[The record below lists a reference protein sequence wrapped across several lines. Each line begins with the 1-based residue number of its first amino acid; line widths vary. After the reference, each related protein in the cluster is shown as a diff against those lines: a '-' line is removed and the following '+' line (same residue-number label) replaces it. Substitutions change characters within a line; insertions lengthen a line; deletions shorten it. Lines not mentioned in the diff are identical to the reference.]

1 MQQLKSSLG
10 GLNHSS
16 IPSNTL
22 SPRDVHE
29 HRLTGYNF
37 QAKQSFDGSANNFNN
52 SGYRSPGGANANV
65 MNASGAL
72 NMTNSSKLM
81 LAGAGASIMGQ

>member
-1 MQQLKSSLG
+1 MQQQLKSSLG
-10 GLNHSS
+10 GMNQS

-37 QAKQSFDGSANNFNN
+37 QAKQSFDGGANNFNN
-52 SGYRSPGGANANV
+52 SGYRKFYFHYR
-65 MNASGAL
+65 L
-72 NMTNSSKLM
+72 TEL
-81 LAGAGASIMGQ
+81 SIH